1 MRDAEIRART
11 GCNVIG
17 IWAGGELSL
26 NPRPTDAIK
35 SNSILLAV
43 GTEAQLLKLKKLV
56 QVR

>member
-1 MRDAEIRART
+1 M
-11 GCNVIG
+11 
-17 IWAGGELSL
+17 WAGGEISL
-26 NPRPTDAIK
+26 NLEPTDVIR